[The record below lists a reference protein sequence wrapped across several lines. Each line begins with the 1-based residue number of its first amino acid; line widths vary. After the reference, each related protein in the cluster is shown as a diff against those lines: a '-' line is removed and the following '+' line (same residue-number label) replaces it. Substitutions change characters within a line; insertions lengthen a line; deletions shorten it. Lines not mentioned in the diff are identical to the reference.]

1 MENQETN
8 PILLPGAIVVAGAL
22 VALAVYFGGTPS
34 GQVADLDNSANQDV
48 EILPVSEEDHLL
60 GSRDAE
66 IVIIEYSDT
75 ECPFCKTFHNT
86 MKEVMNT
93 YQGKVA
99 WVFRHFPI
107 QSLHQRAKKEAEATE
122 CVAELA
128 GEQAFWTYLDKIFTL
143 TNSND
148 SLDPNLLPTIAGE
161 MGIDTSA
168 FNTCLT
174 SGRYTAKIEA
184 SIAEAVKAG
193 ARGTPY
199 PIIMNVKTGE
209 QIILRGAEP
218 LTSVKEHID
227 SLL

>member
-34 GQVADLDNSANQDV
+34 GQVAGLDNTANKDV
-48 EILPVSEEDHLL
+48 EILPLSEEDHVL
-60 GSRDAE
+60 GPRDAE

-75 ECPFCKTFHNT
+75 ECPFCKNFHNT
-86 MKEVMNT
+86 MNEVMSA

-107 QSLHQRAKKEAEATE
+107 QSLHQLAKKEAEATE
-122 CVAELA
+122 CVAELG
-128 GEQAFWTYLDKIFTL
+128 GEQAFWTYLNKIFAT

-148 SLDPNLLPTIAGE
+148 SLDPKLLPTLAAE
-161 MGIDTSA
+161 MGIDVSA

-174 SGRYTAKIEA
+174 SGRYTGAIDE

-218 LTSVKEHID
+218 LTNVKQQID